1 MNGLPKYIF
10 IFSCLIF
17 LSSLSLQANAEIEI
31 IETES
36 SYIMGDNDSKIDARR
51 IAMQE
56 AKRKALEL
64 AGTYVESLTE
74 VKNMSLTKDEIKVY
88 TSGVVETE
96 IISEEMKG
104 TSAHPEIFIRA
115 RCKIDTAVLIGHINN
130 FRKNEDLKEQLN
142 TALKEN
148 EALKKERDNLTSK
161 LSAEKDK
168 SKAADIRKKL
178 DNVLDK
184 EEANDEVK
192 KIWTGLAHKLLN
204 STDIKKYVG
213 RLNEK
218 ELNEAAHALNKVVK
232 VNPENQRAHMLLAA
246 IYQKKGDSAAA
257 QKEIKTAIALNPS
270 NPFFHLRLG
279 LLLRNEGKYKE
290 AIKELTIAKQSM
302 PNRPDM
308 LFHIGMTYKVEGNCQ
323 EAVPNL
329 KKFLIASKR
338 DNGLFAKM
346 KHEAVRSIK
355 ECGKKTGQK
364 PIKQRPI
371 KQKPP
376 RYR

>member
-1 MNGLPKYIF
+1 MKGLPKYVF
-10 IFSCLIF
+10 ILLCLIF
-17 LSSLSLQANAEIEI
+17 LISLPLQANADIKI

-51 IAMQE
+51 IATQE
-56 AKRKALEL
+56 AKRKALEY

-74 VKNMSLTKDEIKVY
+74 VKNMSLAKDEIKAY
-88 TSGVVETE
+88 TAGIVETE

-104 TSAHPEIFIRA
+104 TSAHPEIFIKA

-142 TALKEN
+142 SALKEN
-148 EALKKERDNLTSK
+148 ESLKKERDNLTSK

-168 SKAADIRKKL
+168 SKAEDIRKKL
-178 DNVLDK
+178 GNVLAK

-192 KIWTGLAHKLLN
+192 KIWGGLAHKLLN
-204 STDIKKYVG
+204 STDVKKDVG
-213 RLNEK
+213 QLSDN
-218 ELNEAAHALNKVVK
+218 ELNEAAAALNKVVK

-246 IYQKKGDSAAA
+246 IYQRNGNNAGAK
-257 QKEIKTAIALNPS
+257 KEIKAAMALNPS

-279 LLLRNEGKYKE
+279 LLLKNEGKYKE
-290 AIKELTIAKQSM
+290 ALKELSIARQSL
-302 PNRPDM
+302 PNKPDL
-308 LFHIGMTYKVEGNCQ
+308 LFLVGMTYKADDNCQ

-329 KKFLIASKR
+329 EKFLMASKR
-338 DNGLFAKM
+338 DDGRLAKM
-346 KHEAVRSIK
+346 KHEAVSTIK
-355 ECGKKTGQK
+355 ECGKGTRQK
-364 PIKQRPI
+364 PI

>member
-1 MNGLPKYIF
+1 MKGLPENMLMPL
-10 IFSCLIF
+10 CLMF
-17 LSSLSLQANAEIEI
+17 MLSLPLPANADIKI
-31 IETES
+31 IETDS

-51 IAMQE
+51 IATQE

-74 VKNMSLTKDEIKVY
+74 IKNMSLAKDEIKAY
-88 TSGVVETE
+88 TAGVVETE

-104 TSAHPEIFIRA
+104 PSAHPEIFIKA
-115 RCKIDTAVLIGHINN
+115 RCKIDTAALIGHINN

-142 TALKEN
+142 AALKEN

-168 SKAADIRKKL
+168 SKAEDIRKKL
-178 DNVLDK
+178 DHVLAK

-192 KIWTGLAHKLLN
+192 KLWASLVHKLMS
-204 STDIKKYVG
+204 STDIKKDIG
-213 RLNEK
+213 GMRDR
-218 ELNEAAHALNKVVK
+218 ELNEAFSALNKAVK

-246 IYQKKGDSAAA
+246 IYQKRGDSAAA
-257 QKEIKTAIALNPS
+257 QKEIKTALALNPS

-290 AIKELTIAKQSM
+290 ALKELTIAKQSM
-302 PNRPDM
+302 PNRPDL
-308 LFHIGMTYKVEGNCQ
+308 LFHIGMTYKAEGHCQ

-329 KKFLIASKR
+329 EKFLIASKR
-338 DNGLFAKM
+338 DNGRFAGL
-346 KHEAVRSIK
+346 KHDAVRTIK
-355 ECGKKTGQK
+355 ECRKETKQK
-364 PIKQRPI
+364 PFNKT
-371 KQKPP
+371 PP